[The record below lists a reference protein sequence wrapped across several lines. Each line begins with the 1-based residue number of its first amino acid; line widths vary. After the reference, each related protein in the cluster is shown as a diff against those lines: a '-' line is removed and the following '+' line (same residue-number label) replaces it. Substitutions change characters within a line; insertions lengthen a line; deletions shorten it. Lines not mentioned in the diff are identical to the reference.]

1 MRVPGLHGT
10 LESSWVGPY
19 QVVKVVSRVT
29 YFVRK
34 VGGGSD
40 KLVHINNLKFYR
52 ARPKSVSS
60 VCIVAEETGDMEEVL
75 SKSSVLGEEK
85 CNGYVQANVDKL
97 LADCDECFS
106 DKPGLCLVGVCSIE
120 LEAGAEVVSLPPYQ
134 IPQKLKPLVS
144 EEVQKL
150 VDNGVIVPSNSK
162 WCSPIVPVRNP
173 DGSIRVCVDFRKLN
187 EKTPINRYYLPTLE
201 ELVES
206 VGNSSVL
213 STLDLSSGFHQIPM
227 DESSSEL
234 TTFVSPLGKF
244 RYKRMPFGL
253 KNAPAV
259 FQRVMEEFLEPVK
272 KFCGVYIDD
281 TIVYSDGWSNHMR
294 DLKCVLECINSAGV
308 TVKRKKSVF
317 GKKRLKYLGHMVGEG
332 TVAVPEN
339 RVLAFKEYGKPKTK
353 RQLRTFLGALG
364 YYRRFIPGFARSAAI
379 LTPSTA
385 LSAPKLV
392 DWSEEMSEAFTF

>member
-1 MRVPGLHGT
+1 MRVPGLHGV

-19 QVVKVVSRVT
+19 QVVKQDT

-85 CNGYVQANVDKL
+85 CNGYVQADVDKL
-97 LADCDECFS
+97 LADCDESFS
-106 DKPGLCLVGVCSIE
+106 DKPGLCRVGMCSME
-120 LEAGAEVVSLPPYQ
+120 LDAGAEVVSLPPYQ

-162 WCSPIVPVRNP
+162 WCSPIVPVRKP
-173 DGSIRVCVDFRKLN
+173 DGSIRVCVDSRKLN

-201 ELVES
+201 ELVER
-206 VGNSSVL
+206 VGNSR
-213 STLDLSSGFHQIPM
+213 SS
-227 DESSSEL
+227 
-234 TTFVSPLGKF
+234 LGNF

-259 FQRVMEEFLEPVK
+259 IQRVMEEVLEPVK
-272 KFCGVYIDD
+272 KFCGIYIDD
-281 TIVYSDGWSNHMR
+281 IIVYSDGWSSNHMR
-294 DLKCVLECINSAGV
+294 DLKCVLE
-308 TVKRKKSVF
+308 
-317 GKKRLKYLGHMVGEG
+317 
-332 TVAVPEN
+332 
-339 RVLAFKEYGKPKTK
+339 
-353 RQLRTFLGALG
+353 
-364 YYRRFIPGFARSAAI
+364 
-379 LTPSTA
+379 
-385 LSAPKLV
+385 
-392 DWSEEMSEAFTF
+392 